1 MCHCNKKL
9 PIRNVEKY
17 FPQCRESP
25 IYTALELIRVL
36 QQVGKDIKTAII
48 ILCML
53 RKLSVYVEDIQKN
66 QKSIVY
72 RCNLVINNEN
82 ISENS
87 PNI

>member
-9 PIRNVEKY
+9 SIRKAGKY
-17 FPQCRESP
+17 FPQRRESP
-25 IYTALELIRVL
+25 IYIALELIRVL
-36 QQVGKDIKTAII
+36 QQVGEDIKTAII

-72 RCNLVINNEN
+72 RWNLVINNEN